1 MAKKSDKEK
10 ALKLRAQGFSY
21 SQIKAEVKV
30 AKSTL
35 SVWLRDF
42 PLSEE
47 RIRELRD
54 NSEVR
59 IEKTRNTKE
68 ANKQKRFDKI
78 YTRVSKEIGTLS
90 DREIKLCGL
99 FLFWAE
105 GTKARSGSVVITNT
119 DPGMILFFLK
129 FLIKIGVPKDKVN
142 VKLQLYKD
150 MDEDKEKDYW
160 SKLLKIPISKFKKS
174 YIKKSNM
181 LDITYKNGYGH
192 GTCSLMVY
200 DSHLF
205 DSIMSSL
212 KYIKNSF
219 C

>member
-10 ALKLRAQGFSY
+10 ALSLRALGWSY

-35 SVWLRDF
+35 SVWLRNF

-54 NSEVR
+54 NGEIR

-68 ANKQKRFDKI
+68 ANKQKRFDKL
-78 YTRVSKEIGTLS
+78 YSGVSKEIGTLS

-129 FLIKIGVPKDKVN
+129 FLINIGVPKDKVN

-150 MDEDKEKDYW
+150 MDEDKEKNYW
-160 SKLLKIPISKFKKS
+160 SNLLGISKEKFKKS
-174 YIKKSNM
+174 YIKKSNL
-181 LDITYKNGYGH
+181 LDITYKNGFGH

-200 DSHLF
+200 DSQLF
-205 DSIMSSL
+205 DSIVL
-212 KYIKNSF
+212 GIKYIKDSY

>member
-1 MAKKSDKEK
+1 MVKRKEK
-10 ALKLRAQGFSY
+10 DQALKFRKEGWSY
-21 SQIKAEVKV
+21 SQIRAIIKV
-30 AKSTL
+30 SKSTL
-35 SVWLRDF
+35 SLWLRDF

-47 RIRELRD
+47 RVRELRD

-68 ANKQKRFDKI
+68 ANKQKRLDKL
-78 YTRVSKEIGTLS
+78 YSSLSKEIGTLS

-105 GTKARSGSVVITNT
+105 GTKVRSGPVVITNT

-150 MDEDKEKDYW
+150 MNEDREKNYW
-160 SKLLKIPISKFKKS
+160 SNLLGISKEKFKKS
-174 YIKKSNM
+174 YIKKSNL
-181 LDITYKNGYGH
+181 LDITYKNGFGH
-192 GTCSLMVY
+192 GTCSLIVY
-200 DSHLF
+200 DSQLF
-205 DSIMSSL
+205 DSVMLGI
-212 KYIKNSF
+212 KYIKDSY